1 MKKGEKMDTDLENLL
16 IYRNYVELT
25 YYSYQITKK
34 FPKTEIYGV
43 ESDIKRVLNEGL
55 ENIILAQKSRD
66 VKERIQY
73 LNKVDCKLKSLKFY
87 VRLSYKSDYITGHN
101 YGAWSRKIASV
112 SNMAGGWLKACL
124 KH

>member
-1 MKKGEKMDTDLENLL
+1 MDTDLENLL

-34 FPKTEIYGV
+34 FSKTEIYGV
-43 ESDIKRVLNEGL
+43 ESDIKRILNEGL

-87 VRLSYKSDYITGHN
+87 IRLSYKSDYITGHN

-112 SNMAGGWLKACL
+112 SNMTGGWLKACL

>member
-1 MKKGEKMDTDLENLL
+1 MDTDLENLL

-25 YYSYQITKK
+25 YYSYQITQK

-87 VRLSYKSDYITGHN
+87 VRLS
-101 YGAWSRKIASV
+101 
-112 SNMAGGWLKACL
+112 
-124 KH
+124 

>member
-1 MKKGEKMDTDLENLL
+1 MDTDLENLL

-66 VKERIQY
+66 VKERIQ
-73 LNKVDCKLKSLKFY
+73 
-87 VRLSYKSDYITGHN
+87 
-101 YGAWSRKIASV
+101 
-112 SNMAGGWLKACL
+112 
-124 KH
+124 